1 MIVKIVNYSFGKLYI
16 CLKVFWDSLL
26 ISPYILMIESLFMG
40 LKCKLNELKI
50 KMIINIVIHDVIIDI
65 INFRDIFINSFDANV
80 VI

>member
-1 MIVKIVNYSFGKLYI
+1 
-16 CLKVFWDSLL
+16 
-26 ISPYILMIESLFMG
+26 MIESLFMG